1 VKYYIYPESK
11 DGIEMPFTPEP
22 LDLRETFEHLALRIA
37 AYEQKG
43 HFTNANM
50 ERIPMSELAFG
61 VVPASEARRVRKK
74 NPRICKSERLGSSNP
89 RPRHQRDIQKNHA

>member
-1 VKYYIYPESK
+1 
-11 DGIEMPFTPEP
+11 MPFTPEP

-74 NPRICKSERLGSSNP
+74 IRAFAKANGWAAVIHDPGISVIFKKITPSGP
-89 RPRHQRDIQKNHA
+89 